1 MDIER
6 IYMRFI
12 ITCENIMV
20 FTLVHEEFAF
30 WRFECILNL
39 LIFYILSGMNCDV
52 IKALWTILL

>member
-1 MDIER
+1 
-6 IYMRFI
+6 MRFI